1 MATNTS
7 PLVPPVRRQ
16 AEQVANTLKKIIN
29 WNDVGVTNAGV
40 QSNVAFDNS
49 LPQGA
54 VIFMVVAEI
63 LTAFNGGAIMTIGTV
78 GAGYNNLLNAGDIDE
93 TVVGGTGVTRGVGTV
108 AAEVVPYATVT
119 QNGATQGQAS
129 ITILYEGGW
138 AS

>member
-1 MATNTS
+1 MATDTA
-7 PLVPPVRRQ
+7 PLAPPVRRQ

-49 LPQGA
+49 IPTGA

-63 LTAFNGGAIMTIGTV
+63 LTAFDGGAIMTLGTA
-78 GAGYNNLLNAGDIDE
+78 GATYNNLLNAGDVDE
-93 TVVGGTGVTRGVGTV
+93 TVVGGTGVTRGVGTMV
-108 AAEVVPYATVT
+108 ADAVPYVTIT
-119 QNGATQGQAS
+119 QNGATQGKAS